1 MSKRLAHSLASKQIS
16 QISSGGFDSKNFWEN
31 FNLINPKPKP
41 PLNILPQKPI
51 ESQPKI
57 KSQEGE
63 NIKNYQNPHKLMSDF
78 HENIPAVSLSH
89 KNGNCEIVKNLE
101 SEIGLNIGI

>member
-41 PLNILPQKPI
+41 SLNILPQKPI
-51 ESQPKI
+51 ENQPKI
-57 KSQEGE
+57 KSQDEE

-78 HENIPAVSLSH
+78 HEIIPAPSLSH
-89 KNGNCEIVKNLE
+89 KTGNSEMMKNLE
-101 SEIGLNIGI
+101 VEGGLNTGI